1 MNVFIG
7 MCYQREG
14 GDRISYASG
23 PEQSHCQYQ
32 HLTILIKGDCR
43 KYNIE
48 RALVRVG

>member
-1 MNVFIG
+1 MNEFIG

-14 GDRISYASG
+14 GNRISYASG

-32 HLTILIKGDCR
+32 HLTKLIKGEYR

-48 RALVRVG
+48 RAFVRVG